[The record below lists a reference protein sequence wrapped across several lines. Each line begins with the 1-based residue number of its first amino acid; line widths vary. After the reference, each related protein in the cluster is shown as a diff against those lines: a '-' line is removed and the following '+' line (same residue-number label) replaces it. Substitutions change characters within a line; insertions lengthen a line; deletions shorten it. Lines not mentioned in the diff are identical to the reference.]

1 MKKKKALMVSA
12 LVCTLSLSAGIALAE
27 ENPQK
32 KEKAYDSQLMTVQ
45 ECTQYCVQIDVEK
58 KAAVRE
64 QEHHEREI
72 MQNRD
77 ERGIFAR

>member
-1 MKKKKALMVSA
+1 MKKNTLLVSTF
-12 LVCTLSLSAGIALAE
+12 VCALSLSVGIAQAE
-27 ENPQK
+27 ENTQK
-32 KEKAYDSQLMTVQ
+32 KEKAYDSQLMTAQ
-45 ECTQYCVQIDVEK
+45 ECTQYCTQIDVEK

-72 MQNRD
+72 MQERD